1 MRYDVAMSSTESKTL
16 IVEADGQILGRM
28 ASRIAKLLL
37 QGYKIVVVNA
47 EKAVLSGEPKMVI
60 EGYKKMFS
68 VRNYRNL
75 EKQGIRRE
83 RSPQRLVKSAVKGM
97 LPHKKPKG
105 RRALKNLR
113 VYVGVPEELREK
125 EKIKFPD
132 ADASKLK
139 CKSIL
144 VGQLAK
150 QLGWR
155 VLEA

>member
-1 MRYDVAMSSTESKTL
+1 MSVSEGKTL
-16 IVEADGQILGRM
+16 IVDAEGQILGRM

-37 QGYKIVVVNA
+37 QGYKVVVVNA
-47 EKAVLSGEPKMVI
+47 EKAVLSGDPQMVI
-60 EGYKKMFS
+60 GGYSKMFS

-83 RSPQRLVKSAVKGM
+83 RSPQRLVKSAIKGM
-97 LPHKKPKG
+97 LPYKKPKG
-105 RRALKNLR
+105 RGALKNLR
-113 VYVGVPEELREK
+113 VYVGVPEEFKGREK
-125 EKIKFPD
+125 IRFPE

-144 VGQLAK
+144 VGQLAR